1 MTGEGV
7 FIDISSSVLAAGHLT
22 TSPTTW
28 LCDTGAS
35 HHICHRREFFTTLQ
49 PISGTF
55 RIKQVQ
61 GTIDVT
67 HHGTVM
73 LQVDS
78 ATGKR
83 QLKLSNVILIESM
96 QFNILSLQKVLATGY
111 IYTFNLIP
119 GKAVVQKQLPTGAVE
134 QMALFSKS
142 KDGRLTLD
150 CTMTT
155 LLLVLPSTS

>member
-1 MTGEGV
+1 MVRQASFFHGGRSTSVDFSGCDSHHGSQQQRQPNNQGEAMIGEGV

-35 HHICHRREFFTTLQ
+35 HHICHRREFFTSLQ

-55 RIKQVQ
+55 KHT
-61 GTIDVT
+61 GTFDVT

-83 QLKLSNVILIESM
+83 ELELSNVLLIESM
-96 QFNILSLQKVLATGY
+96 QFNILSVQKVLATGY

-119 GKAVVQKQLPTGAVE
+119 RKAVV
-134 QMALFSKS
+134 
-142 KDGRLTLD
+142 
-150 CTMTT
+150 
-155 LLLVLPSTS
+155 